1 MNPVDLDSLS
11 PTTTDPPLA
20 DGNVTTVN
28 ITALLEGSTT
38 TPADT
43 SASEMELLTP
53 LHALALAQQEKA
65 KIRYDNCSF
74 ILISKC
80 VIGNNCVRKSRNAFF
95 Q

>member
-1 MNPVDLDSLS
+1 MLAGPMNPVNLDSLN

-43 SASEMELLTP
+43 SASEMELLSQ
-53 LHALALAQQEKA
+53 LHDLALAQQEEA
-65 KIRYDNCSF
+65 KVRYDYCSL
-74 ILISKC
+74 ILVSK
-80 VIGNNCVRKSRNAFF
+80 
-95 Q
+95 